1 MGGAS
6 GGVGAGL
13 DAIGNNLQKLGDFYL
28 KNKSLNQNKK
38 QFDQT
43 FEQNEKHFGLQFA
56 LKEFA
61 TRKGLELE
69 ETQMMYNQWMGGQ
82 NLKLNQATTREGIK
96 SSSQQRFQQAE
107 QFNWARE
114 DREKLAKQDK
124 AFSKGVFKG
133 LLGGK

>member
-1 MGGAS
+1 MNSAGI
-6 GGVGAGL
+6 GAGL

-28 KNKSLNQNKK
+28 KNKGLNQNQK
-38 QFDQT
+38 QFDALFDQNK
-43 FEQNEKHFGLQFA
+43 EQFGLQFA

-69 ETQMMYNQWMGGQ
+69 ETQMLYNQDIGRQ

-114 DREKLAKQDK
+114 DRDKLAKQDK
-124 AFSKGVFKG
+124 AFSKGLFKG